1 MTDAVAAFL
10 GSMPGFDLPG
20 PVASSPMLPP
30 AAPQP
35 QPEPEPEPEPAAAL
49 PALRRQRA
57 SEARAAQRT
66 PAAATVPAART
77 ALPSYDVKPID
88 LDGSG
93 RLVNIHED
101 ARSNAGG
108 VGGEL
113 WDGAIVLARW
123 LQGQLTAPPANTA
136 SVLELGA
143 GTGLVGLSAA
153 VLCGA
158 WVVLTDRGK
167 VFGVT
172 QLNAERNRPAVDAA
186 GGSVECVELDWL
198 VAAQMDASPDRLPD
212 ARPRSE
218 RPVLLPQHS
227 QHAVADAGWDFVV
240 GSDILYDARM
250 YKVLAKLINA
260 AVRVGE
266 SVDGSGLTLG
276 SRTVCALSYSVSPH
290 SIKRFFELCEGYGLT
305 VTQLTQI
312 EMMAAVG
319 EPVSERAS
327 EGDGDDDGE
336 EQDRKSVV

>member
-1 MTDAVAAFL
+1 MADPSGVAAFL
-10 GSMPGFDLPG
+10 GSMPGFDSVPSISA
-20 PVASSPMLPP
+20 PASSAMLPP
-30 AAPQP
+30 AAATL
-35 QPEPEPEPEPAAAL
+35 PEPEPEPEPAAAAL
-49 PALRRQRA
+49 PALRRQRG
-57 SEARAAQRT
+57 SEARAAQRA
-66 PAAATVPAART
+66 PAAVAPQAHTAPKAWTAPAGD
-77 ALPSYDVKPID
+77 YDVKPID

-123 LQGQLTAPPANTA
+123 LQGKLAAPRANAAAT
-136 SVLELGA
+136 VLELGA

-158 WVVLTDRGK
+158 RVLLTDRGQ
-167 VFGVT
+167 VFAVT

-198 VAAQMDASPDRLPD
+198 VAAQFDESPDRLPD
-212 ARPRSE
+212 ARPRTG

-227 QHAVADAGWDFVV
+227 HAGGAAGWDFVV

-260 AVRVGE
+260 AIRAGE
-266 SVDGSGLTLG
+266 RVDGSGLTLG

-290 SIKRFFELCEGYGLT
+290 SIGTFFGLCEVIPLR
-305 VTQLTQI
+305 
-312 EMMAAVG
+312 
-319 EPVSERAS
+319 S
-327 EGDGDDDGE
+327 
-336 EQDRKSVV
+336 